1 MSTAPMVQ
9 RAADSNMS
17 EAKLNIDAII
27 APALTR
33 CSVAGSSKKR
43 VLEYIAHLVA
53 EHLVFL
59 DENTL
64 FNNLICRE
72 RLGSTG
78 IGQGIAIPH
87 CRLENCDRVIG
98 ALITLKEKIPFDSID
113 SQPVDLLFV
122 LIVPQEATSE
132 HLDLL
137 SQLAQKFNNPLY
149 CQTLRNCKTDS
160 ELYQAAM
167 TQQTHV

>member
-1 MSTAPMVQ
+1 MS
-9 RAADSNMS
+9 DISI
-17 EAKLNIDAII
+17 NIDSII
-27 APALTR
+27 SPALTR
-33 CSVAGSSKKR
+33 CAVAGSSKKR
-43 VLEYIAHLVA
+43 VLEYVANLVSGHLS
-53 EHLVFL
+53 FL

-87 CRLENCDRVIG
+87 CRLEHCDRVIG

-113 SQPVDLLFV
+113 NQPVDLLFV
-122 LIVPQEATSE
+122 LIVPQEATST

-137 SQLAQKFNNPLY
+137 SQLAQKFNNPAY
-149 CQTLRNCKTDS
+149 CQTLRNCKTDA
-160 ELYQAAM
+160 ELFQAAVN
-167 TQQTHV
+167 QRERP